1 MARLLIADDDVDLGD
16 FLKDELTQ
24 HGYSVTTVRNGADA
38 IIAATEQ
45 SFDLVIL
52 DMLMPGL
59 NGIQAIKV
67 LRKIVPNLPILGLT
81 GYVGHGYMS
90 QTSVLGVSC
99 LSKPIDM
106 ATLIK
111 EIEELLSTS
120 KNK

>member
-106 ATLIK
+106 TTLIK